1 MYNQIGQNL
10 SLTINDLPANEIEE
24 INKDLQRENVWVNK
38 DTTDLLDPWCGFFFA
53 HGRFPGSQELIMFP
67 QAGIPRFVNSNTTR
81 SPRDLYEN
89 FEATDAKALVSIQ
102 ALAAL
107 NIYYGGNR
115 QISKDALSEFLHNLT
130 FQAFSKKNDD
140 ILMQFDNIGNLVLEI
155 LQGLLNKDRETV
167 EITKMMNDNI
177 KKDLNKTKFIFDE
190 PTETQMQI
198 DMEKYIKKEK
208 KNPTS
213 PPPYSNSIPP
223 LTEEELKKIYEKER
237 QDYLKTPITISK
249 PELYAATENADT
261 KN

>member
-213 PPPYSNSIPP
+213 PPPYSDSIPP

-249 PELYAATENADT
+249 PELDAATENADT